1 MKNNVK
7 TLILSILAG
16 ISIGIAGVIFL
27 SCQSPYLGALSFSV
41 GLFFIV
47 EKKFFLYTGLIGDA
61 LDNDLKKN
69 LSLIIVLIGNFI
81 GTFIVALLMNLTR
94 ESIDIFEKAVTITNI
109 KLNDSWYSILI
120 LSFFCGILIY
130 LGVDVYRHSQ
140 NNVSKVL
147 AIILCV
153 YTFIAS
159 GYEHCIANMFYI
171 SFSKLLSLHSVIY
184 ILIMVLGNSLG
195 GLLIPSLKKL
205 IKE

>member
-1 MKNNVK
+1 
-7 TLILSILAG
+7 
-16 ISIGIAGVIFL
+16 
-27 SCQSPYLGALSFSV
+27 
-41 GLFFIV
+41 
-47 EKKFFLYTGLIGDA
+47 
-61 LDNDLKKN
+61 
-69 LSLIIVLIGNFI
+69 
-81 GTFIVALLMNLTR
+81 MNLTR